1 LSKRVR
7 DYTYEELLDR
17 AYSKLPSK
25 SGSTGVVNIPKAEI
39 IYVGGKTILTN
50 FKQIIEFLNR
60 EGELLQLY
68 LSKELG
74 TASYIDDAGQLV
86 LQGRFNV
93 QVLNK
98 LIEIFTKNYVLCPTC
113 GSKDTKLLR
122 KGKVFILKC
131 EACGAETSFKSF

>member
-1 LSKRVR
+1 MSKRVR

-68 LSKELG
+68 LSK
-74 TASYIDDAGQLV
+74 
-86 LQGRFNV
+86 
-93 QVLNK
+93 
-98 LIEIFTKNYVLCPTC
+98 
-113 GSKDTKLLR
+113 
-122 KGKVFILKC
+122 
-131 EACGAETSFKSF
+131 

>member
-1 LSKRVR
+1 MGRRVR
-7 DYTYEELLDR
+7 EYSYEELLDR
-17 AYSKLPSK
+17 AYSKLPVKQSAA
-25 SGSTGVVNIPKAEI
+25 GAINIPKAEAI
-39 IYVGGKTILTN
+39 FVGGKTIVTN
-50 FKQIIEFLNR
+50 FKQITEFLNR
-60 EGELLQLY
+60 EGELIQLY

-93 QVLNK
+93 QVINK
-98 LIEIFTKNYVLCPTC
+98 LIEVFTKSYVLCPTC